1 MALPSAPKL
10 TPTGA
15 VYSAFSKEVIYIVPT
30 IANPA
35 APTLAEFNAG
45 KDVSLQVQ
53 AVNGFATAV
62 ASLDVPRLGT
72 NFTGNIGGR
81 ETADA
86 SSIVFYASDAG
97 PTDDVRSQA
106 SLLQNAK
113 GFVVI
118 FNEGVVT
125 SGSCDIWP
133 YRVGSV
139 SVAQDVEAVKL
150 ITVNFNIYTAPSRN
164 IAIPTA

>member
-15 VYSAFSKEVIYIVPT
+15 VYAAFSKEIIYIVPT

-53 AVNGFATAV
+53 SISGFSTQVNA
-62 ASLDVPRLGT
+62 LDVARMGT

-81 ETADA
+81 ETANA
-86 SSIVFYASDAG
+86 SQLMFYASDAG

-106 SLLQNAK
+106 ALLQNAK

-125 SGSCDIWP
+125 GGSCDIWP
-133 YRVGSV
+133 YRVGAV
-139 SVAQDVEAVKL
+139 SVAQDIEAVKI
-150 ITVNFNIYTAPSRN
+150 ITVDFNIYSAPSRN